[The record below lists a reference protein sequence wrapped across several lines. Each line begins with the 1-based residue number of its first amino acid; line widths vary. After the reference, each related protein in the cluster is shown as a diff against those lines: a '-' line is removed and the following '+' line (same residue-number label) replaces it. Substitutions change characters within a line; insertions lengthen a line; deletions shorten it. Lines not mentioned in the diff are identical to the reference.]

1 MFRDAQVL
9 PGQALRGYTA
19 APPQQAYRPAG
30 LLTWDLIQ
38 LRLRDGVGLPIP
50 QHDPNAGFEWL
61 EHAAPDFTFADI
73 PYADKLIQLS
83 GKCALTVQQGSLSCL
98 RPGSCQDLAEARCA
112 GDGELRPVL
121 RGFLVLL
128 CLSGVLDW
136 LRKGN
141 NLAVL
146 HRWLEDM
153 VFTWA

>member
-1 MFRDAQVL
+1 MRPIVEFLLASCVQSSNIRGCCLAILAPQTPCVCSHAGMFRDAQVL

-98 RPGSCQDLAEARCA
+98 RPGSCQGLAEARCA
-112 GDGELRPVL
+112 GD
-121 RGFLVLL
+121 
-128 CLSGVLDW
+128 
-136 LRKGN
+136 
-141 NLAVL
+141 
-146 HRWLEDM
+146 
-153 VFTWA
+153 